1 MRRSKRIRASRS
13 TYIRSGELVTI
24 SSIKDKA
31 RKYVKSL
38 QARIFIIFILVGML
52 PIFLMKNV
60 ILENYEK
67 QAVTQKAEMIR
78 SQSQQIVEQV
88 SETSYVKGKASKLV
102 DTELKQL
109 ANLYSGRVI
118 IVNSNFMIIRDTY
131 GIDEDKVII
140 SEEVLQCFLG
150 TDSTNYN
157 KDYRFLEMTVPV
169 KNDADHTIE
178 GIMIISVPTNDVN
191 DGRDALGNTVW
202 ILQIILAVLICS
214 TAYYVSRL
222 LTKPFGKITK
232 SLEGVR
238 GGVSEQ
244 EISIPDY
251 TETQLL
257 SEAYNR
263 MLQRMKIQED
273 SRQEFVSNVSH
284 ELKTPITSMKVLA
297 DSLLAQ
303 DDVPVELYKEFM
315 GDIAEE
321 IDRENKIIS
330 DLLSLVKMDRKSS
343 DVNIQETNINQL
355 IELILKRLRP
365 IAAERNIDLV
375 LESLKPIMA
384 EVDETKLTLALSNL
398 VENGIKYNHEDG
410 WVHVSLNVDNRYF
423 YVKVEDSG
431 IGISEADQEHIFE
444 RFYRADKSHS
454 REIGGT
460 GLGLAI
466 TRSAVLMHHGAI
478 KVYSKEGEGT
488 TFTVRIPLKYVE

>member
-1 MRRSKRIRASRS
+1 MNRN
-13 TYIRSGELVTI
+13 TYIRSGEWVII
-24 SSIKDKA
+24 SSIKEKILT
-31 RKYVKSL
+31 YLKSL
-38 QARIFIIFILVGML
+38 QARIFVVFLLVGL
-52 PIFLMKNV
+52 IPIFLMKYV
-60 ILENYEK
+60 ILENYKE
-67 QAVTQKAEMIR
+67 QAIAQKSSLI
-78 SQSQQIVEQV
+78 QNQCQQLVDQV
-88 SETSYVKGKASKLV
+88 SSSGYVRGSKSAQV
-102 DTELKQL
+102 DKQL
-109 ANLYSGRVI
+109 TQLSSIYNGRVI
-118 IVNSNFMIIRDTY
+118 IVNSNFQIIRDTF

-157 KDYRFLEMTVPV
+157 EENEFLELTLPIKNRETKEMEGVMIVSVSTEDV
-169 KNDADHTIE
+169 K
-178 GIMIISVPTNDVN
+178 
-191 DGRDALGNTVW
+191 DGKAALGNTVL
-202 ILQIILAVLICS
+202 ILQIVLTVLIC
-214 TAYYVSRL
+214 AVAFYMARL
-222 LTKPFGKITK
+222 LTKPFGKITQ
-232 SLEGVR
+232 SLEEVQGTVT
-238 GGVSEQ
+238 EQ

-251 TETQLL
+251 TETKLL
-257 SEAYNR
+257 AEAYNR
-263 MLQRMKIQED
+263 MLKRMKIQED

-315 GDIAEE
+315 SDIAEE

-330 DLLSLVKMDRKSS
+330 DLLSLVKMDKRSS

-365 IAAERNIDLV
+365 IAAKRSIELV
-375 LESLKPIMA
+375 LESFKPILA

-398 VENGIKYNHEDG
+398 VENGIKYNHEGG
-410 WVHVSLNVDNRYF
+410 WVHVSLNIDSKYF

-431 IGISEADQEHIFE
+431 MGIPEEAQEHIFE
-444 RFYRADKSHS
+444 RFYRVDKSHS

-466 TRSAVLMHHGAI
+466 TRSSVLMHHGAI

-488 TFTVRIPLKYVE
+488 TFTVRIPLKYVP

>member
-1 MRRSKRIRASRS
+1 M
-13 TYIRSGELVTI
+13 YIQNGELVTI
-24 SSIKDKA
+24 SSIREKA
-31 RKYVKSL
+31 VKYIKSL
-38 QARIFIIFILVGML
+38 QARIFILFIVVGL
-52 PIFLMKNV
+52 IPIFLMKYV
-60 ILENYEK
+60 ILENYEV
-67 QAVTQKAEMIR
+67 QAVEQKHILI
-78 SQSQQIVEQV
+78 QSQCQQAAEQLSV
-88 SETSYVKGKASKLV
+88 TSYIHGVASSLV
-102 DTELKQL
+102 ETELAQI
-109 ANLYSGRVI
+109 ANLYNGRVI
-118 IVNSNFMIIRDTY
+118 IVNSNFRIIRDTY
-131 GIDEDKVII
+131 GIDEEKYII
-140 SEEVLQCFLG
+140 SKEVLECFQG
-150 TDSTNYN
+150 NDTNNYN
-157 KDYRFLEMTVPV
+157 YDKEYRFLEMTMPV
-169 KNDADHTIE
+169 KNEETHEIE
-178 GIMIISVPTNDVN
+178 GIMIVSVPTNDVYE
-191 DGRDALGNTVW
+191 GRNALSNTVLT
-202 ILQIILAVLICS
+202 LQIILTVLILAVAFYCS
-214 TAYYVSRL
+214 RI
-222 LTKPFGKITK
+222 LTRPFGKITK

-238 GGVSEQ
+238 GGVSEE

-251 TETQLL
+251 TETLLL

-263 MLQRMKIQED
+263 MLQRMKLQED

-303 DDVPVELYKEFM
+303 EDVPVELYKEFM

-355 IELILKRLRP
+355 IDLILKRLRP
-365 IAAERNIDLV
+365 IAAKSNIELV
-375 LESLKPIMA
+375 LESFKPILA

-410 WVHVSLNVDNRYF
+410 WVHVSLNVDSRYF

-431 IGISEADQEHIFE
+431 IGISQEDQEHIFE

-478 KVYSKEGEGT
+478 KVYSKEGQGT